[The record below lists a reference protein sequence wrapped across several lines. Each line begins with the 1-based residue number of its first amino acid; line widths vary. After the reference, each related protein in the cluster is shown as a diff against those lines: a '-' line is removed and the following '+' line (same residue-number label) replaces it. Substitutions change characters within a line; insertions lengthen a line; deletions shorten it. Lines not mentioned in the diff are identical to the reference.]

1 MISHPIQQLGS
12 IKNYFVDEAG
22 DTTLFNRRGRR
33 ILIGE
38 KGCSNYFM
46 LGLADIPNLSE
57 INNELVSVRERIL
70 GDTYF
75 RGVPSLQP
83 EARKTA
89 VAFHAKDDLPEIRK
103 EVFDVLRRYHDI
115 RFIATVRN
123 KRAVL
128 KYVEERNAIDSS
140 YRYHPNELYDFMVR
154 QLFKNLLHKDDQYRI
169 VFATRYSTTRTKAL
183 QTALQA
189 ARDQFHRKW
198 GILADS
204 PIEVNEK
211 RLSESTGLQVVDHFL
226 WALQRLYEKGEER
239 FLRYIWPSVRLV
251 YDLDDKRRNKYGEY
265 YNQNNPLSLGAL
277 TGGK

>member
-1 MISHPIQQLGS
+1 M
-12 IKNYFVDEAG
+12 
-22 DTTLFNRRGRR
+22 
-33 ILIGE
+33 
-38 KGCSNYFM
+38 
-46 LGLADIPNLSE
+46 
-57 INNELVSVRERIL
+57 
-70 GDTYF
+70 
-75 RGVPSLQP
+75 QP

-89 VAFHAKDDLPEIRK
+89 VAFHAKDDLSEIRK
-103 EVFDVLRRYHDI
+103 EVFDVLRRHNDI
-115 RFIATVRN
+115 RFIATVRD

-169 VFATRYSTTRTKAL
+169 VFATRYNTTRTKAL

-189 ARDQFHRKW
+189 ARDQFQRKW
-198 GILADS
+198 GILSDS

-211 RLSESTGLQVVDHFL
+211 GLAESTGLQVVDYFL

-277 TGGK
+277 KGGK